1 MTMPSSGAL
10 NMGGTS
16 SPVSVNFELGRASPY
31 NQTVS
36 MNDSVVR
43 TLAGVS
49 GTSGS
54 TWSMNSLYG
63 RSNVTISLASVEAN
77 EPYEGLPPAGG
88 EPGEATLTFF
98 SDGTWDAYLGIGAG
112 KSGNWATPTTAGVG
126 AGYWIRFT
134 RTAYVPN
141 GASNS
146 ASGTTGWLQ
155 LNSGF
160 GQGVFVTRVSGPG
173 ATFATYTIEIS
184 TNSSGTNIVA
194 TAVNIDVSALYY

>member
-1 MTMPSSGAL
+1 MAGYLPGSFPISLTQINSVFDGRGL
-10 NMGGTS
+10 NLFAYRGTTWYTAAGG
-16 SPVSVNFELGRASPY
+16 
-31 NQTVS
+31 
-36 MNDSVVR
+36 
-43 TLAGVS
+43 S
-49 GTSGS
+49 GTFPSGTIS
-54 TWSMNSLYG
+54 FSDFFNKGPSPA
-63 RSNVTISLASVEAN
+63 VTVSLASVEAN

-134 RTAYVPN
+134 RTAYAPN

-173 ATFATYTIEIS
+173 VTFATYTIEIS